1 MSATSN
7 DGSIDP
13 AGPLTGLAG
22 IGGGRGLSFRVS
34 AHVRSCQYRPMV
46 GYRVVHRLEIDPA
59 AERRALVAGL
69 RATPPRVSPKYFYDD
84 LGCALYGA
92 ICALPEYYPT
102 RTEREIFSAY
112 RTEIAQAIGVGGQFV
127 DLGAGDC
134 SKGESWLRF
143 VAAKRYV
150 AVDIADGVIER
161 SLARL
166 FPAFPGVEMLG
177 VITDFTLGLDLR
189 RDLVKM
195 PTTFFYPGSSI
206 GNFTPDDALAFLMAI
221 HRYCDVPGSG
231 LLIGVDTIK
240 DKARLEAAYD
250 DSLGVTAAFNRNALN
265 HVNRV
270 LGSDFAASA
279 YSHRG
284 FYNMEAGRIEMHLE
298 AMSTQ
303 VVRLDETPRIFGAG
317 ERIHTEN
324 SYKYEPEEFAARL
337 EQAGFRTVR
346 CWQDPRGDFAVFYAK

>member
-1 MSATSN
+1 MT
-7 DGSIDP
+7 
-13 AGPLTGLAG
+13 
-22 IGGGRGLSFRVS
+22 
-34 AHVRSCQYRPMV
+34 

-69 RATPPRVSPKYFYDD
+69 RATPPRIPAKYFYDD

-92 ICALPEYYPT
+92 ICALPEYYLT
-102 RTEREIFSAY
+102 RTECAIFSTY
-112 RTEIAQAIGVGGQFV
+112 RAEIAQAIGAGGQFV

-134 SKGESWLRF
+134 SKGESWLPF

-150 AVDIADGVIER
+150 AVDIAAGLIER
-161 SLARL
+161 ALARL
-166 FPAFPGVEMLG
+166 APAFPGVEMLG

-189 RDLVKM
+189 RDLARL
-195 PTTFFYPGSSI
+195 PPTFFYHGSSI
-206 GNFTPDDALAFLMAI
+206 GNFTPDDALLFLQAI
-221 HRYCDVPGSG
+221 QRHCEVPGSG

-240 DKARLEAAYD
+240 DKARLDAAYD
-250 DSLGVTAAFNRNALN
+250 DSLGVTAAFNRNVLN

-279 YSHRG
+279 YAHRG
-284 FYNMEAGRIEMHLE
+284 FYNTEAGRIEMHLE

-303 VVRLDETPRIFGAG
+303 VVTLDGAPRIFGAG
-317 ERIHTEN
+317 ERIHTED
-324 SYKYEPEEFAARL
+324 SYKYVPQDFAAQL

-346 CWQDPRGDFAVFYAK
+346 CWQDAHGDFATFHAI

>member
-1 MSATSN
+1 MA
-7 DGSIDP
+7 
-13 AGPLTGLAG
+13 A
-22 IGGGRGLSFRVS
+22 
-34 AHVRSCQYRPMV
+34 
-46 GYRVVHRLEIDPA
+46 YRVVHRLEIDPA

-69 RATPPRVSPKYFYDD
+69 RATPPRIPPKYFYDD

-102 RTEREIFSAY
+102 PTERAIFSAY
-112 RTEIAQAIGVGGQFV
+112 RAEIAQAIGTGGQFV

-134 SKGESWLRF
+134 SKGESWLPF
-143 VAAKRYV
+143 IAAKRYV
-150 AVDIADGVIER
+150 AVDIAAGVIER
-161 SLARL
+161 ALARL
-166 FPAFPGVEMLG
+166 APAFPGVEMLG

-189 RDLVKM
+189 PDLVEL

-206 GNFTPDDALAFLMAI
+206 GNFTPDDALLFLRAI
-221 HRYCDVPGSG
+221 QRHCEVPGSG

-240 DKARLEAAYD
+240 DKARLDAAYD
-250 DSLGVTAAFNRNALN
+250 DSLGVTAAFNRNILN

-279 YSHRG
+279 YAHRG
-284 FYNMEAGRIEMHLE
+284 FYNTEAGRIEMHLE

-303 VVRLDETPRIFGAG
+303 VVTLDGAPRIFGAG

-324 SYKYEPEEFAARL
+324 SYKYLPEDFAARL
-337 EQAGFRTVR
+337 KEAGFRTVC
-346 CWQDPRGDFAVFYAK
+346 CWQDARGDFAVFHAI

>member
-1 MSATSN
+1 MEN
-7 DGSIDP
+7 
-13 AGPLTGLAG
+13 
-22 IGGGRGLSFRVS
+22 
-34 AHVRSCQYRPMV
+34 
-46 GYRVVHRLEIDPA
+46 YRVVRRLDIDPT

-69 RATPPRVSPKYFYDD
+69 RGTPPRIPPKYFYDD

-102 RTEREIFSAY
+102 RTEQAIFSSY
-112 RTEIAQAIGVGGQFV
+112 RAEIAQAIGVDGQFV

-134 SKGESWLRF
+134 SKGESWLPF
-143 VAAKRYV
+143 VAPKRYV
-150 AVDIADGVIER
+150 AVDIADGMIER

-166 FPAFPGVEMLG
+166 APAFPGVEMLG

-189 RDLVKM
+189 SDLAEL

-206 GNFTPDDALAFLMAI
+206 GNFTPDDALVFLKAI
-221 HRYCDVPGSG
+221 RRHCEVPGSG

-279 YSHRG
+279 YAHRA
-284 FYNMEAGRIEMHLE
+284 FYNMEDGRIEMHLE
-298 AMSTQ
+298 ATSTQ
-303 VVRLDETPRIFGAG
+303 VVTLDEAPRIFGAG

-324 SYKYEPEEFAARL
+324 SYKYERQPFAARL
-337 EQAGFRTVR
+337 EQAGFVTVR
-346 CWQDPRGDFAVFYAK
+346 CWQDARGDFAVFHAI